1 MCNRIAGLTQPI
13 LGFPRHK
20 GTHMRLPATLEV
32 LRDRNL
38 ARYAGATA
46 VSALGTGMADVALA
60 FAILG
65 LAGPTEL
72 GVTFLAREIPLV
84 VLVLLGGV
92 WADRISRKTILV
104 SADVVRSLAQASMA
118 VLLL

>member
-1 MCNRIAGLTQPI
+1 MNV
-13 LGFPRHK
+13 
-20 GTHMRLPATLEV
+20 RLPATLEV

-72 GVTFLAREIPLV
+72 GVTFDPVPAHTRGVGSYGGDE
-84 VLVLLGGV
+84 VLRQERPTPVHEGG
-92 WADRISRKTILV
+92 AKKKRRRRGRRGGRDRG
-104 SADVVRSLAQASMA
+104 APPPA
-118 VLLL
+118 